1 MIFLFL
7 FLCIRM
13 SIIDDRVT
21 RVLDLNMV
29 DEEYFVFSTMTNDQ
43 MSSPMNDEDQR
54 KIEEI
59 EIDLINSLKKCSN
72 SSIFTSNT
80 FSQENFGGTNNMGRQ
95 QQFELI
101 DNDDNSFTNS
111 NFNDMNVDDDYKE
124 PEQISSNTNTTIDD
138 VQHFDNINESNGTL
152 LI

>member
-72 SSIFTSNT
+72 SSIFTSKINQKSRDH
-80 FSQENFGGTNNMGRQ
+80 FRPSVF
-95 QQFELI
+95 QF
-101 DNDDNSFTNS
+101 
-111 NFNDMNVDDDYKE
+111 
-124 PEQISSNTNTTIDD
+124 
-138 VQHFDNINESNGTL
+138 
-152 LI
+152 

>member
-1 MIFLFL
+1 
-7 FLCIRM
+7 M

>member
-1 MIFLFL
+1 
-7 FLCIRM
+7 M

-43 MSSPMNDEDQR
+43 MSSSMNDEDQR

-59 EIDLINSLKKCSN
+59 AIDLINSLKKCSN

-80 FSQENFGGTNNMGRQ
+80 FSQENFGGTNNMDKQ

-124 PEQISSNTNTTIDD
+124 PEQISSNTNTTVDD